1 MQELSSKLKLS
12 LAEAGWFATES
23 IGEGGGGEV
32 FRCFRSATLDTF
44 QPFIPHAV
52 AAHVVRVMKAEEQNR
67 YDGQVIDRLY
77 QRLILQEWSVGA
89 LKVPHK
95 VADSKSIDRLKREVK
110 AMASVDHP
118 ALIKLVASDT
128 DEIPG
133 WFVMQYHTGGT
144 LANQAY
150 KYEGKPLEV
159 LRAVRPIVD
168 GLVLL
173 HKRGFVHRDIKPGNI
188 FIASDGH
195 LVLGDFGIV
204 FTQNDDRTR
213 ITNPGDLE
221 FSRDWVP
228 DWVRHRPIEDFPRSV
243 DVFMLAKV
251 IYFLVSGGKK
261 VLATHIDEPDFDL
274 RKLFPHTRG
283 MDLLYDFL
291 VTCITPKE
299 KDCKIKEAH
308 ELLEALDD
316 LESQLVQKPI
326 PQLVLSLFETH
337 SLVMIPIPMTG
348 GMGHMEMFSGLI
360 YVPRGSRQFV
370 ARARAINNAGSAFR
384 LRIKLDKLASNEI
397 GFEGEAL
404 HPGRWTE
411 VLELET
417 PHRLNEDWF
426 QVTIEGSCTCSGSY
440 LSAFSLYAK

>member
-1 MQELSSKLKLS
+1 MSHDRPTRETMSLEEATGSYTWEIAAIVEVLLKLS

-204 FTQNDDRTR
+204 
-213 ITNPGDLE
+213 
-221 FSRDWVP
+221 P

-251 IYFLVSGGKK
+251 IYFLV
-261 VLATHIDEPDFDL
+261 
-274 RKLFPHTRG
+274 
-283 MDLLYDFL
+283 
-291 VTCITPKE
+291 
-299 KDCKIKEAH
+299 
-308 ELLEALDD
+308 
-316 LESQLVQKPI
+316 
-326 PQLVLSLFETH
+326 
-337 SLVMIPIPMTG
+337 
-348 GMGHMEMFSGLI
+348 
-360 YVPRGSRQFV
+360 
-370 ARARAINNAGSAFR
+370 
-384 LRIKLDKLASNEI
+384 
-397 GFEGEAL
+397 
-404 HPGRWTE
+404 
-411 VLELET
+411 
-417 PHRLNEDWF
+417 
-426 QVTIEGSCTCSGSY
+426 
-440 LSAFSLYAK
+440 